1 MWCNPV
7 ESYASQCVALLKP
20 EQQVKSTHSAQILI
34 WKMSQWFFQRRQNSN
49 NQINGVIGFFIL
61 NDPFPHVFVLLFEVI
76 MFCNKRWIFRVSI
89 EAKILHFCWHKTF
102 QNRRKNVIHLGGYF
116 WRNFKCA
123 PIWKKAKH
131 QNPKILSKTK
141 QTLSAIAVLLLRIT
155 FPQLERAQ
163 QLQLLPES
171 KRSDSGNAID
181 FLSEWDWSFALPLF
195 HFPYLQT
202 GDKCYWPSFLYVLR
216 CTEEKGKAFICSQL
230 SVFPKMLQCK
240 WNAV

>member
-1 MWCNPV
+1 MVWLGFSFWMIPFHMPLFYYLRLSCFAIKG
-7 ESYASQCVALLKP
+7 EFSELASKQ
-20 EQQVKSTHSAQILI
+20 KS
-34 WKMSQWFFQRRQNSN
+34 
-49 NQINGVIGFFIL
+49 FISV
-61 NDPFPHVFVLLFEVI
+61 DI
-76 MFCNKRWIFRVSI
+76 K
-89 EAKILHFCWHKTF
+89 HFKTEG
-102 QNRRKNVIHLGGYF
+102 KNVIHLGGYF

-155 FPQLERAQ
+155 FPQPERAQ